1 MDFYKRFI
9 GDYQGKTAGLVAV
22 EHGVYSLLLDAFY
35 ATEQPLPLDD
45 GELCVIARA
54 FDDVSRAAVQKVLE
68 RYWRKTPEGWVNARA
83 EKEIS
88 AYQDKSSKARTSA
101 GKRWD
106 RERDANA

>member
-1 MDFYKRFI
+1 MIFYKRFI

-54 FDDVSRAAVQKVLE
+54 FDDVSRAAVQKV
-68 RYWRKTPEGWVNARA
+68 A
-83 EKEIS
+83 
-88 AYQDKSSKARTSA
+88 
-101 GKRWD
+101 
-106 RERDANA
+106 